1 MKKYHIMIIGG
12 TGITKSEV
20 IADHFNTS
28 TNGSTSSGY
37 YAFYKDRELVACYPI
52 DRTVIH
58 LITEIEE

>member
-1 MKKYHIMIIGG
+1 MIIGG